1 MDNYIKEHKKTIAT
15 MALVR
20 LARENGCKI
29 TRYVEDKAT
38 HGMRAIYKI
47 PAGD

>member
-20 LARENGCKI
+20 LARESGWKVKG
-29 TRYVEDKAT
+29 YVEDKT
-38 HGMRAIYKI
+38 TGTMREIYKI
-47 PAGD
+47 PAD